1 MTNLAKVSLIA
12 LFFSSCATSYVVS
25 HKHLYE
31 ADVVVKYDA
40 DGQRLNRKTSDTLEI
55 VYWDYIELF
64 DGSLIKKDGQV
75 IAYHVKSYK
84 FIEKKKVD
92 L

>member
-1 MTNLAKVSLIA
+1 MTNLAKVSLTA
-12 LFFSSCATSYVVS
+12 LLFSSCATTYVIS
-25 HKHLYE
+25 HKNLYE
-31 ADVVVKYDA
+31 ADVVIKYDS
-40 DGQRLNRKTSDTLEI
+40 DGQRLNGKTSDTLEI

-75 IAYHVKSYK
+75 IANHVKSYK
-84 FIEKKKVD
+84 FIEKKKVK